1 MDYLFCL
8 SIPTIHASI
17 WFQNAMDTME
27 GNTPIV
33 YIHIYALTT
42 NGSIGVKIT

>member
-1 MDYLFCL
+1 MDYLFRL

-42 NGSIGVKIT
+42 KATYGC